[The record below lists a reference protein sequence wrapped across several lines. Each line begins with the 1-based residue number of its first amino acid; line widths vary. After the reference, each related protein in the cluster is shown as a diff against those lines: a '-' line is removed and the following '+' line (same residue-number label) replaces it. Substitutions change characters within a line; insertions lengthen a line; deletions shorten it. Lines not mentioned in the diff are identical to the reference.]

1 MEDVFSIDSL
11 ISNSYLDIKNYLYDN
26 LKDIVLENRTII
38 FLCIGTDR
46 CTGDSL
52 GPLVGY
58 HLKSCIPKGNF
69 YIYGTLESPVHSK
82 NLEIVIDKI
91 YSNFKNPYIVA
102 IDASLGSVKNIG
114 KVFIS
119 KKPLQPG
126 LALNKNLPSVG
137 DVSITGV
144 VNIGGN
150 FEFLVLQNTRL
161 YVVMS
166 LVETIYRGIFH
177 FILKISKEINKSN
190 TVVHIDYIQ
199 KREF

>member
-1 MEDVFSIDSL
+1 MEDIFSIDSL
-11 ISNSYLDIKNYLYDN
+11 TPNSYLDIRNYLYDN
-26 LKDIVLENRTII
+26 LKNIVLENRVII

-58 HLKSCIPKGNF
+58 NLKPCIPKGNF
-69 YIYGTLESPVHSK
+69 YIYGTLETPVHSK
-82 NLEIVIDKI
+82 NLETIINNI
-91 YSNFKNPYIVA
+91 YSNFENPYIVA

-137 DVSITGV
+137 DISITGI

-161 YVVMS
+161 YVVMN
-166 LVETIYRGIFH
+166 LVESIYRGIFH

-190 TVVHIDYIQ
+190 TVVDINPIQ

>member
-1 MEDVFSIDSL
+1 MEDIFSIDSL
-11 ISNSYLDIKNYLYDN
+11 APNSYLDVKNYLYDN
-26 LKDIVLENRTII
+26 LKDIILENRIII

-52 GPLVGY
+52 GPLVG
-58 HLKSCIPKGNF
+58 HQLKPCIPKGNF
-69 YIYGTLESPVHSK
+69 YIYGTLENPVHSK
-82 NLEIVIDKI
+82 NLETIIDKI
-91 YSNFKNPYIVA
+91 YSNFEDPYIIA

-126 LALNKNLPSVG
+126 LALNKNLPSIG
-137 DVSITGV
+137 DISITGI

-161 YVVMS
+161 YVVMN
-166 LVETIYRGIFH
+166 LAEVIYKGIFH
-177 FILKISKEINKSN
+177 FILKASKERNKSN
-190 TVVHIDYIQ
+190 TITHINYIQ

>member
-1 MEDVFSIDSL
+1 MEDIFSIDSL
-11 ISNSYLDIKNYLYDN
+11 TPNSYLDVKNYLYDN
-26 LKDIVLENRTII
+26 LKDIVIKNRPII

-69 YIYGTLESPVHSK
+69 YIYGTLENPVHSK
-82 NLEIVIDKI
+82 NLESIIDKL
-91 YSNFKNPYIVA
+91 YYTFENPYIVA
-102 IDASLGSVKNIG
+102 IDASLGKVKNIG
-114 KVFIS
+114 KVFID

-126 LALNKNLPSVG
+126 LALNKNLPPIG
-137 DVSITGV
+137 DLSITGI

-161 YVVMS
+161 YVVMN

-177 FILKISKEINKSN
+177 FILKVSKDINKLD
-190 TVVHIDYIQ
+190 TTFHINYMQ

>member
-1 MEDVFSIDSL
+1 MENIFSIDSL
-11 ISNSYLDIKNYLYDN
+11 TPNSYLDVKNYLYDN
-26 LKDIVLENRTII
+26 LKDIVIENRPII

-58 HLKSCIPKGNF
+58 HLKSCLPKGNF
-69 YIYGTLESPVHSK
+69 YIYGTLENPVHSK
-82 NLEIVIDKI
+82 NLETIIDKI
-91 YSNFKNPYIVA
+91 YCSFENPYIVA
-102 IDASLGSVKNIG
+102 IDASLGKVKNIG
-114 KVFIS
+114 KVFID

-126 LALNKNLPSVG
+126 LALNKNLPSIG
-137 DVSITGV
+137 DLSITGI

-161 YVVMS
+161 YVVMN
-166 LVETIYRGIFH
+166 LVETIYKGIFY
-177 FILKISKEINKSN
+177 FLLKASKDVNKLDTTFHIN
-190 TVVHIDYIQ
+190 YMQ

>member
-11 ISNSYLDIKNYLYDN
+11 TPNSYLDIKNYLYDN
-26 LKDIVLENRTII
+26 LKDVILENRPII

-58 HLKSCIPKGNF
+58 HLKPCIPKGNF
-69 YIYGTLESPVHSK
+69 YIYGTLENPVHSK
-82 NLEIVIDKI
+82 NLETVIDKI

-114 KVFIS
+114 KVFIA

-126 LALNKNLPSVG
+126 LALNKSLPSVG
-137 DVSITGV
+137 DISITGV

-166 LVETIYRGIFH
+166 LVETIYRGILH
-177 FILKISKEINKSN
+177 FILKTSREINKSN
-190 TVVHIDYIQ
+190 TVVHIDSIQ

>member
-11 ISNSYLDIKNYLYDN
+11 TPNSYLDIKNYLYDN
-26 LKDIVLENRTII
+26 LKNIVLENRTII

-58 HLKSCIPKGNF
+58 NLKSCIPKGIF
-69 YIYGTLESPVHSK
+69 YIYGTLETPVHSK
-82 NLEIVIDKI
+82 NIETIINNI

-114 KVFIS
+114 KVFVA

-137 DVSITGV
+137 DISITGI

-161 YVVMS
+161 YVVMN

-177 FILKISKEINKSN
+177 FILKISKEINQSN
-190 TVVHIDYIQ
+190 PVVNINCIQ

>member
-1 MEDVFSIDSL
+1 MDNVFFTDSL
-11 ISNSYLDIKNYLYDN
+11 SPNSYLDVRNYLYDN
-26 LKDIVLENRTII
+26 LKDIAIQNRPII

-52 GPLVGY
+52 GPLIGY
-58 HLKSCIPKGNF
+58 NLKPCMPKGNF
-69 YIYGTLESPVHSK
+69 YIYGTLENPVHSK
-82 NLEIVIDKI
+82 NLENVINKI
-91 YSNFKNPYIVA
+91 HLGFKNPYIVA

-114 KVFIS
+114 KVFID

-126 LALNKNLPSVG
+126 LALNKNLPSIG
-137 DVSITGV
+137 DISITGI

-161 YVVMS
+161 YVVMN
-166 LVETIYRGIFH
+166 LVETIYKGIFH
-177 FILKISKEINKSN
+177 FLLKISKEINKPN
-190 TVVHIDYIQ
+190 HIININFNQ

>member
-1 MEDVFSIDSL
+1 MENVFFVDSL
-11 ISNSYLDIKNYLYDN
+11 APNSYLEVKNYLYDN
-26 LKDIVLENRTII
+26 LKDIILENRTII

-58 HLKSCIPKGNF
+58 HLKPCIPKGDF
-69 YIYGTLESPVHSK
+69 YIYGTLENPVHSK
-82 NLEIVIDKI
+82 NLETVIDKI

-102 IDASLGSVKNIG
+102 IDAALGSIKNIG
-114 KVFIS
+114 KVLIA

-137 DVSITGV
+137 DVSITGI

-161 YVVMS
+161 YVVMN

-177 FILKISKEINKSN
+177 FILKASREINNSN
-190 TVVHIDYIQ
+190 TVTHIDCI
-199 KREF
+199 KKGEF

>member
-1 MEDVFSIDSL
+1 MQDVFSIDSL
-11 ISNSYLDIKNYLYDN
+11 TPNSYLDVKNYLYDN
-26 LKDIVLENRTII
+26 LKDIVLENRLII

-58 HLKSCIPKGNF
+58 HLKSCIPNGNF
-69 YIYGTLESPVHSK
+69 RIYGTLESPVHSK
-82 NLEIVIDKI
+82 NLETIINKI
-91 YSNFKNPYIVA
+91 YSNFENPYIVA
-102 IDASLGSVKNIG
+102 IDASLGRVKNIG
-114 KVFIS
+114 KVFID

-126 LALNKNLPSVG
+126 LALNKNLPSIG
-137 DVSITGV
+137 DISITGI
-144 VNIGGN
+144 VNIGGS

-166 LVETIYRGIFH
+166 LAETIYRGIFH
-177 FILKISKEINKSN
+177 FILKISKEINKPDTPLN
-190 TVVHIDYIQ
+190 INYIQ